1 MKPTKITIATHG
13 HCFDGMASAALF
25 THLLRSLRPGAPL
38 EMRYRSCGYGPGMQM
53 IPEEWLDGDE
63 NAILD
68 FRYTP
73 SKRLTWYFDHHI
85 TGFGSAEERDLALQR
100 AAPPSAESK
109 GPHVFYDAAYGSC
122 TKLIADVARAE
133 LGVDM
138 ASHSQAA
145 LSDLIA
151 WADKIDTARFE
162 SAEAAVSRKEPVL
175 MLASVVE
182 HHGDAPFL
190 TSIVPELLAKPVR
203 EVASSPV
210 IQELFRPLLA
220 AQEAFIA
227 RVEKAAKPMGRVVW
241 VDLSDALIEAAAK
254 FVTYALYP
262 TSMYSVVLL
271 RGRQHYKM
279 SIGYNPWCGAP
290 RLHDISAICRRY
302 NGGGHAAVGAASF
315 PLSALE
321 QAKQAA
327 LAVIAELNA

>member
-25 THLLRSLRPGAPL
+25 THLLRRLRPGAPL
-38 EMRYRSCGYGPGMQM
+38 EMRYRSCGYGPGMSM
-53 IPEEWLDGDE
+53 IPEEWLDGEE

-85 TGFGSAEERDLALQR
+85 TGFGSTEERDVALKS
-100 AAPPSAESK
+100 AVPPSAESK

-122 TKLIADVARAE
+122 TKLIADVARSA

-138 ASHSQAA
+138 GSHDG
-145 LSDLIA
+145 LGDLIA

-190 TSIVPELLAKPVR
+190 TSIVPELLARPVR
-203 EVASSPV
+203 EVAELPV

-220 AQEAFIA
+220 AQEVFIA
-227 RVEKAAKPMGRVVW
+227 RVEKAAKPMGRVVL
-241 VDLSDALIEAAAK
+241 VDLSDAPMEAAAK

-262 TSMYSVVLL
+262 ACMYSVVLI
-271 RGRQHYKM
+271 RGRQHYKL

-290 RLHDISAICRRY
+290 RLHEISAICKRY
-302 NGGGHAAVGAASF
+302 NGGGHPAVGAASF

-327 LAVIAELNA
+327 IAVTAELNA